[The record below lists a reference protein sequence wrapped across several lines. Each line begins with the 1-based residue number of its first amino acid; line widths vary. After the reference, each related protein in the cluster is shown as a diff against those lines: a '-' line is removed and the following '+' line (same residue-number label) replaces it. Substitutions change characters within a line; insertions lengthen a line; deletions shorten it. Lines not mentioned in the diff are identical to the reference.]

1 MACGA
6 TLKRSLEFDPLH
18 SPSQTTPK
26 RRRCT
31 PMTFSPS
38 TPPRSS
44 QPSPFG
50 DVQPK
55 LTSEQIAANLSMEIQ
70 RLKKRKQLHFP
81 PGSASPPHP
90 SSPCHSSSTE
100 NAPSPPSMDSCGVQ
114 SLLQCSSNSLYS
126 ALSPSKRDIP
136 LFTFKQ
142 VSMICERML
151 KERESQIREQYNSV
165 LTCKMAEQY
174 EAFLKFNHDQIQR
187 RFSGDTVA
195 SYVS

>member
-6 TLKRSLEFDPLH
+6 TLKRSLDFDPLH
-18 SPSQTTPK
+18 SPGQTTPK
-26 RRRCT
+26 RRRCA
-31 PMTFSPS
+31 PMNLSPS
-38 TPPRSS
+38 TPPRHA

-50 DVQPK
+50 DVNPK
-55 LTSEQIAANLSMEIQ
+55 LTSEQIAANLTMEIR
-70 RLKKRKQLHFP
+70 RLQKRKQLHFP
-81 PGSASPPHP
+81 
-90 SSPCHSSSTE
+90 HSSS
-100 NAPSPPSMDSCGVQ
+100 NLSPPNSPSQSTSTDNVASPSAMDSSSVQ
-114 SLLQCSSNSLYS
+114 SLVQCSSNSLFT
-126 ALSPSKRDIP
+126 ALSPNKRDIP

-174 EAFLKFNHDQIQR
+174 EAFLKFNHDQIQK
-187 RFSGDTVA
+187 RFSSDTVA